1 MPASVIVGGARTPIG
16 KLAGSLKDFSAM
28 DLGGIAIKAALEKAG
43 INGDQVDYVIM
54 GHVIQAGAGQ
64 ITARQAAV
72 KGGIPLS
79 VPALTVNKVCLSG
92 LNAIAMADQ
101 LIGYGEFDVVVA
113 GGMESMTQGPYLLP
127 KARGGYRYGNDE
139 IVDSTAHDALFCAFD
154 QLGMGAATETY
165 TKLRGIS
172 REDQDVY
179 SAGSHGRAAEAQ
191 KNGLFDDEIVA
202 VQVPQR
208 RGDPIVVTEDEGVR
222 ADTTAETLA
231 KLRPAFAADG
241 TVTAGSSSQ
250 ISDGAAAVVVMSRAK
265 AEELGAPILAEIGAH
280 GTVAGPDPSLLS
292 QPANAINK
300 ALSKENLTP
309 DQIDLYEINEAF
321 ASVAIQSMRELE
333 IGADSVNVNGGAIS
347 MGHPVGASGARIAL
361 HLALELK
368 RRGGGVGAAGLCGG
382 GGQGEALIIRVAS

>member
-1 MPASVIVGGARTPIG
+1 MPGSVIVGGARTPIG
-16 KLAGSLKDFSAM
+16 KLAGSLKDFAAM
-28 DLGGIAIKAALEKAG
+28 DLGGFAIKAALEKAG
-43 INGDQVDYVIM
+43 ITGDQVDYVIM

-64 ITARQAAV
+64 NTARQAAV
-72 KGGIPLS
+72 RGGIPMS
-79 VPALTVNKVCLSG
+79 VPSLTVNKVCLSG

-101 LIGYGEFDVVVA
+101 LIGYGEYDVVVA

-127 KARGGYRYGNDE
+127 KARGGYRYGDGE
-139 IVDSTAHDALFCAFD
+139 IVDSTAHDALFCSFD

-172 REDQDVY
+172 REEQDAY

-202 VQVPQR
+202 VEVPQR
-208 RGDPIVVTEDEGVR
+208 RGDPIVVTKDEGVR

-265 AEELGAPILAEIGAH
+265 AEELGVPILAEIGAH

-300 ALSKENLTP
+300 ALGRENLTP

-382 GGQGEALIIRVAS
+382 GGQGEALIIRLAS